1 MTLTEGAPASPSAAP
16 EAAPEPVPFGPGS
29 LLWEQMGLYTSAV
42 AGNSVFILQV
52 MHPSIGTVVDRLS
65 SFRTDPLGRAA
76 RSFASVQTWVYGGRT
91 AIEEGRRL
99 REMHKPLSAVDEEG
113 RRHHALSAEPWAWV
127 HLTGFYAAV
136 AASRYFAPA
145 PMTPDEEQQVF
156 DEFLNLGR
164 ILRVPERMLPKTIPD
179 YWEYFDDMV
188 ENTLVPHKVAYE
200 VLDRMGR
207 VPPGRAGAA
216 AARGRAAQRGR
227 RAARQADHRRDPAG
241 AGAREARAAVE
252 RAGRAAAARGGPD
265 HRAEHAAA
273 ARTPPLHADRLPRPA
288 GGPRPGAAGAR
299 VGGAP
304 HVTWTRPRG
313 AAARTGDQGGR
324 SP

>member
-1 MTLTEGAPASPSAAP
+1 FFSSRRRHTRFSRDWSSDVCSSDL
-16 EAAPEPVPFGPGS
+16 
-29 LLWEQMGLYTSAV
+29 
-42 AGNSVFILQV
+42 
-52 MHPSIGTVVDRLS
+52 VDRLS
-65 SFRTDPLGRAA
+65 GFRTDPLGRAA

-207 VPPGRAGAA
+207 VPPNV
-216 AARGRAAQRGR
+216 
-227 RAARQADHRRDPAG
+227 P
-241 AGAREARAAVE
+241 
-252 RAGRAAAARGGPD
+252 GP
-265 HRAEHAAA
+265 
-273 ARTPPLHADRLPRPA
+273 LRPA
-288 GGPRPGAAGAR
+288 VAPLSAAGGR
-299 VGGAP
+299 LGRLITVG
-304 HVTWTRPRG
+304 TL
-313 AAARTGDQGGR
+313 
-324 SP
+324 

>member
-65 SFRTDPLGRAA
+65 GFRTDPLGRAA

-207 VPPGRAGAA
+207 VPPNVPGPLRPAVAPLSAAGGRLGRLITVGTLPER
-216 AARGRAAQRGR
+216 AREKLGLRWSALDERRLRAAGQIIGR
-227 RAARQADHRRDPAG
+227 STPLLPERLRYMPIAYRARQA
-241 AGAREARAAVE
+241 ARAQERLE
-252 RAGRAAAARGGPD
+252 RAL
-265 HRAEHAAA
+265 AE
-273 ARTPPLHADRLPRPA
+273 RPM
-288 GGPRPGAAGAR
+288 
-299 VGGAP
+299 
-304 HVTWTRPRG
+304 
-313 AAARTGDQGGR
+313 
-324 SP
+324 